1 MAARRRTRPG
11 ARALPLTP
19 RRSRFSDCSP
29 AAPAAAAVARLSRRK
44 RSVMAGKPAGRAG
57 NTFRPPRTVPLGLRS
72 FPAVSYHLSAS
83 GTTTASRDA
92 ARRPSRPDRKT
103 TMPYASLPRAL
114 RPLSAAVAVATAVL
128 LAGCAVGPDYHRPDT
143 SIPAAFKEAP
153 AGWKVAQPAD
163 RADRGPWWTV
173 YNDPQLDALIGKL
186 NASNQT
192 IAQSAAAYR
201 QARALVTEARAAYF
215 PTVGLTAS
223 GSRARTPRTS
233 SSSSSFGSGSSGS
246 IGNSYSVG
254 LDASWEPDLWGKVSR
269 TVSAQRAGEAAAA
282 ADLANAR
289 LSQQALLA
297 QTYFQLRTSDALQK
311 LLDDTVKSYAQSL
324 NLTQNQYAQGVA
336 ARADVIQAQTQLQ
349 SAQAAAIDNGVARAQ
364 FEHAIATLIG
374 EPASTFSLP
383 PNPLAAEPPITP
395 VDVPSALLER
405 RPDIAAAERRAAAAN
420 EQIGVAISAFFPT
433 LTLSATGGFQS
444 SVWSQLFTLPARFWT
459 VGPQLAA
466 TLFDAGLR
474 AAQTD
479 AARATYDQD
488 VAAYR
493 LAVLTAFQDVEDN
506 LASQRILAQEI
517 DVQRQAVDSAEH
529 SLAIVTNQYKAGT
542 VAYLNVLT
550 AQTTAFTAQQKL
562 ATIAGQRM
570 VSSVGLVKALGG
582 GWEASDMTRETGD
595 IAAPAPV
602 PVSGAAAPAA
612 AAPSAA
618 APLAQK

>member
-1 MAARRRTRPG
+1 
-11 ARALPLTP
+11 
-19 RRSRFSDCSP
+19 
-29 AAPAAAAVARLSRRK
+29 
-44 RSVMAGKPAGRAG
+44 
-57 NTFRPPRTVPLGLRS
+57 
-72 FPAVSYHLSAS
+72 
-83 GTTTASRDA
+83 
-92 ARRPSRPDRKT
+92 
-103 TMPYASLPRAL
+103 MPYAPLPRAF

-173 YNDPQLDALIGKL
+173 YDDPQLDALIGKL

-201 QARALVTEARAAYF
+201 QARALVAEARAAYF

-223 GSRARTPRTS
+223 GSRARSGRTSTS
-233 SSSSSFGSGSSGS
+233 SSASGFGSSSS
-246 IGNSYSVG
+246 ISNSYSVG

-269 TVSAQRAGEAAAA
+269 SVSAQRAGEAAAA

-311 LLDDTVKSYAQSL
+311 LLDDTVKSYGDSL
-324 NLTQNQYAQGVA
+324 KLTQNQYAQGVA

-349 SAQAAAIDNGVARAQ
+349 SAQAASIDNGVARAQ
-364 FEHAIATLIG
+364 YEHAIATLIG

-383 PNPLAAEPPITP
+383 PNPLTAQPPITP

-405 RPDIAAAERRAAAAN
+405 RPDIAAAERRAASAN
-420 EQIGVAISAFFPT
+420 EQIGVAIAAFFPT

-506 LASQRILAQEI
+506 LASQRILAQEV

-529 SLAIVTNQYKAGT
+529 ALAIVTNQYKAGT
-542 VAYLNVLT
+542 VAYLNVLS

-582 GWEASDMTRETGD
+582 RWDASDMARETD
-595 IAAPAPV
+595 DMAAPV
-602 PVSGAAAPAA
+602 PVPASGAAASAATAPA
-612 AAPSAA
+612 AA

>member
-1 MAARRRTRPG
+1 
-11 ARALPLTP
+11 
-19 RRSRFSDCSP
+19 
-29 AAPAAAAVARLSRRK
+29 
-44 RSVMAGKPAGRAG
+44 
-57 NTFRPPRTVPLGLRS
+57 
-72 FPAVSYHLSAS
+72 
-83 GTTTASRDA
+83 
-92 ARRPSRPDRKT
+92 
-103 TMPYASLPRAL
+103 MPYAPLPRAL

-173 YNDPQLDALIGKL
+173 YDDPQLNALIDKL

-201 QARALVTEARAAYF
+201 QARALVSEARAAYF
-215 PTVGLTAS
+215 PTVGLSAS
-223 GSRARTPRTS
+223 GSRARTPRS
-233 SSSSSFGSGSSGS
+233 SFSSGTSSSFGSSTSGS
-246 IGNSYSVG
+246 ISNSYSVG

-311 LLDDTVKSYAQSL
+311 LLDETVQSYRQSL
-324 NLTQNQYAQGVA
+324 QLTQNQYAQGVA

-364 FEHAIATLIG
+364 YEHAIATLIG

-383 PNPLAAEPPITP
+383 PMPLAAEPPVTP
-395 VDVPSALLER
+395 VDVPSTLLER

-433 LTLSATGGFQS
+433 LTLSASGGFES

-474 AAQTD
+474 AAQTQ

-493 LAVLTAFQDVEDN
+493 LAVLSAFQDVEDN
-506 LASQRILAQEI
+506 LVSQRILAQEI
-517 DVQRQAVDSAEH
+517 DVQRQAVESAEH
-529 SLAIVTNQYKAGT
+529 ALAIVTNQYKAGT

-550 AQTTAFTAQQKL
+550 AQTTAFTARQKL
-562 ATIAGQRM
+562 ATITGQRM
-570 VSSVGLVKALGG
+570 VSSVALVKALGG
-582 GWEASDMTRETGD
+582 GWNVSDIARETGD
-595 IAAPAPV
+595 MAAPPAV
-602 PVSGAAAPAA
+602 PASGAAAASAVSAVSAAPAA
-612 AAPSAA
+612 GT
-618 APLAQK
+618 LARQ

>member
-1 MAARRRTRPG
+1 
-11 ARALPLTP
+11 
-19 RRSRFSDCSP
+19 
-29 AAPAAAAVARLSRRK
+29 
-44 RSVMAGKPAGRAG
+44 
-57 NTFRPPRTVPLGLRS
+57 
-72 FPAVSYHLSAS
+72 
-83 GTTTASRDA
+83 
-92 ARRPSRPDRKT
+92 
-103 TMPYASLPRAL
+103 MPYTPLPRAL

-143 SIPAAFKEAP
+143 SIPAAYKEAP

-163 RADRGPWWTV
+163 RTDRGPWWTV
-173 YNDPQLDALIGKL
+173 YDDPQLDALIDKL

-223 GSRARTPRTS
+223 GSRSRSGRTS
-233 SSSSSFGSGSSGS
+233 LSSGTSSNFGNSAS
-246 IGNSYSVG
+246 ISNSYSVG

-311 LLDDTVKSYAQSL
+311 LLDDTVKSYGESL
-324 NLTQNQYAQGVA
+324 KLTQNQYAQGVA

-349 SAQAAAIDNGVARAQ
+349 SAQAASIDNGVARAQ
-364 FEHAIATLIG
+364 YEHAIATLIG

-383 PNPLAAEPPITP
+383 PTPLAAEPPITP

-405 RPDIAAAERRAAAAN
+405 RPDIAAAERRAASAN

-433 LTLSATGGFQS
+433 LTLSASGGFQS

-479 AARATYDQD
+479 AARATYDEN

-506 LASQRILAQEI
+506 LASQRILAQEV

-582 GWEASDMTRETGD
+582 GWNASEMARETGGM
-595 IAAPAPV
+595 AAPAPA
-602 PVSGAAAPAA
+602 SGAAVPAA
-612 AAPSAA
+612 TAPVAA
-618 APLAQK
+618 APLAQQQE

>member
-1 MAARRRTRPG
+1 
-11 ARALPLTP
+11 
-19 RRSRFSDCSP
+19 
-29 AAPAAAAVARLSRRK
+29 
-44 RSVMAGKPAGRAG
+44 
-57 NTFRPPRTVPLGLRS
+57 
-72 FPAVSYHLSAS
+72 
-83 GTTTASRDA
+83 
-92 ARRPSRPDRKT
+92 
-103 TMPYASLPRAL
+103 MPYASLPRAV

-173 YNDPQLDALIGKL
+173 YNDPQLNALIDKL

-215 PTVGLTAS
+215 PTVGLSAS
-223 GSRARTPRTS
+223 GSRSRTPRAS
-233 SSSSSFGSGSSGS
+233 SSSSSTFGGSSS
-246 IGNSYSVG
+246 TIGNSYSVG

-311 LLDDTVKSYAQSL
+311 LLDDTVQSYQQSL
-324 NLTQNQYAQGVA
+324 KLTENQYAQGVA
-336 ARADVIQAQTQLQ
+336 ARVDVIQAQTQLQ
-349 SAQAAAIDNGVARAQ
+349 SAQAASIDNGVARAQ
-364 FEHAIATLIG
+364 YEHAIATLIG

-383 PNPLAAEPPITP
+383 PMPLAAEPPVTP

-433 LTLSATGGFQS
+433 LTLSASGGFES

-474 AAQTD
+474 AAQTE

-493 LAVLTAFQDVEDN
+493 LSVLSAFQDVEDN

-517 DVQRQAVDSAEH
+517 DVQRQAVENAQH

-550 AQTTAFTAQQKL
+550 AQATAFTAQQKL
-562 ATIAGQRM
+562 ASIAGQRM

-582 GWEASDMTRETGD
+582 GWSASDMARETGEM
-595 IAAPAPV
+595 AAPAPS
-602 PVSGAAAPAA
+602 PASAAAAPAA
-612 AAPSAA
+612 AAASGAGA
-618 APLAQK
+618 LAQQ

>member
-1 MAARRRTRPG
+1 
-11 ARALPLTP
+11 
-19 RRSRFSDCSP
+19 
-29 AAPAAAAVARLSRRK
+29 
-44 RSVMAGKPAGRAG
+44 
-57 NTFRPPRTVPLGLRS
+57 
-72 FPAVSYHLSAS
+72 
-83 GTTTASRDA
+83 
-92 ARRPSRPDRKT
+92 
-103 TMPYASLPRAL
+103 MPYAPLPRAL

-143 SIPAAFKEAP
+143 SIPAAYKEAP

-163 RADRGPWWTV
+163 RTDRGPWWAV
-173 YNDPQLDALIGKL
+173 YNDPQLDALIDKL

-223 GSRARTPRTS
+223 GSRSRSGRTS
-233 SSSSSFGSGSSGS
+233 VSSGTSSNFSGSSS
-246 IGNSYSVG
+246 ISNSYSVG

-311 LLDDTVKSYAQSL
+311 LLDDTVKSYGESL
-324 NLTQNQYAQGVA
+324 KLTQNQYAQGVA

-349 SAQAAAIDNGVARAQ
+349 SAQAASIDNGVARAQ
-364 FEHAIATLIG
+364 YEHAIATLIG

-383 PNPLAAEPPITP
+383 PAPLTAEPPITP
-395 VDVPSALLER
+395 VDVPSAVLER
-405 RPDIAAAERRAAAAN
+405 RPDIAAAERRAASAN

-433 LTLSATGGFQS
+433 LTLSASGGFES

-479 AARATYDQD
+479 AARATYDEN

-506 LASQRILAQEI
+506 LASQRILAQEV

-582 GWEASDMTRETGD
+582 GWNTSEMARETGD
-595 IAAPAPV
+595 MAAPAPA
-602 PVSGAAAPAA
+602 SGAAAPAA
-612 AAPSAA
+612 TAPVAAT
-618 APLAQK
+618 PLAQK

>member
-1 MAARRRTRPG
+1 
-11 ARALPLTP
+11 
-19 RRSRFSDCSP
+19 
-29 AAPAAAAVARLSRRK
+29 
-44 RSVMAGKPAGRAG
+44 
-57 NTFRPPRTVPLGLRS
+57 
-72 FPAVSYHLSAS
+72 
-83 GTTTASRDA
+83 
-92 ARRPSRPDRKT
+92 
-103 TMPYASLPRAL
+103 MPYAPLPRAF

-173 YNDPQLDALIGKL
+173 YDDPQLDALIGKL

-201 QARALVTEARAAYF
+201 QARALVAEARAAYF

-223 GSRARTPRTS
+223 GSRARSGRTSTS
-233 SSSSSFGSGSSGS
+233 SSASGFGSSSS
-246 IGNSYSVG
+246 ISNSYSVG

-269 TVSAQRAGEAAAA
+269 SVSAQRAGEAAAA

-297 QTYFQLRTSDALQK
+297 QTYFQLRTSDALQR
-311 LLDDTVKSYAQSL
+311 LLDDTVKSYGDSL
-324 NLTQNQYAQGVA
+324 KLTQNQYAQGVA

-364 FEHAIATLIG
+364 YEHAIATLIG

-383 PNPLAAEPPITP
+383 PNPLTAQPPITP

-405 RPDIAAAERRAAAAN
+405 RPDIAAAERRAASAN
-420 EQIGVAISAFFPT
+420 EQIGVAIAAFFPT

-506 LASQRILAQEI
+506 LASQRIFAQEV

-529 SLAIVTNQYKAGT
+529 ALAIVTNQYKAGT
-542 VAYLNVLT
+542 VAYLNVLS

-582 GWEASDMTRETGD
+582 GWDASDMARETGD
-595 IAAPAPV
+595 TAAPV
-602 PVSGAAAPAA
+602 PAS
-612 AAPSAA
+612 SAA
-618 APLAQK
+618 TTPVALK

>member
-1 MAARRRTRPG
+1 
-11 ARALPLTP
+11 
-19 RRSRFSDCSP
+19 
-29 AAPAAAAVARLSRRK
+29 
-44 RSVMAGKPAGRAG
+44 
-57 NTFRPPRTVPLGLRS
+57 
-72 FPAVSYHLSAS
+72 
-83 GTTTASRDA
+83 
-92 ARRPSRPDRKT
+92 
-103 TMPYASLPRAL
+103 MPYAPLPRAF

-163 RADRGPWWTV
+163 RADRGPWWSV

-201 QARALVTEARAAYF
+201 QARALVAEARAAYF

-223 GSRARTPRTS
+223 GSRARSGRTSTSSGASGFGS
-233 SSSSSFGSGSSGS
+233 SSSIS
-246 IGNSYSVG
+246 NSYSVG

-269 TVSAQRAGEAAAA
+269 SVSAQRAGEAAAA

-311 LLDDTVKSYAQSL
+311 LLDDTVKSYGDSL
-324 NLTQNQYAQGVA
+324 KLTQNQYAQGVA

-364 FEHAIATLIG
+364 YEHAIATLIG

-383 PNPLAAEPPITP
+383 PNPLTAQPPITP

-405 RPDIAAAERRAAAAN
+405 RPDIAAAERRAASAN
-420 EQIGVAISAFFPT
+420 EQIGVAIAAFFPT

-506 LASQRILAQEI
+506 LASQRILAQEV
-517 DVQRQAVDSAEH
+517 DVQRQAVDSAEQA
-529 SLAIVTNQYKAGT
+529 LAIVTNQYKAGT
-542 VAYLNVLT
+542 VAYLNVLS

-582 GWEASDMTRETGD
+582 GWDASDMARETGD
-595 IAAPAPV
+595 VAAPV
-602 PVSGAAAPAA
+602 PASGAVAPAA
-612 AAPSAA
+612 TAPSAA

>member
-1 MAARRRTRPG
+1 MPYVPSPRARR
-11 ARALPLTP
+11 PL
-19 RRSRFSDCSP
+19 
-29 AAPAAAAVARLSRRK
+29 AAAVA
-44 RSVMAGKPAGRAG
+44 
-57 NTFRPPRTVPLGLRS
+57 F
-72 FPAVSYHLSAS
+72 
-83 GTTTASRDA
+83 
-92 ARRPSRPDRKT
+92 
-103 TMPYASLPRAL
+103 
-114 RPLSAAVAVATAVL
+114 ATAVL

-143 SIPAAFKEAP
+143 PMPAAFKEAP

-163 RADRGPWWTV
+163 GADRGAWWSV
-173 YNDPQLDALIGKL
+173 YGDPQLDALIGKL

-201 QARALVTEARAAYF
+201 QARALVAEARAAYF

-223 GSRARTPRTS
+223 ASRSRTPRASLS
-233 SSSSSFGSGSSGS
+233 SGSSSSFGGGSSGS

-269 TVSAQRAGEAAAA
+269 TVGAQRAGESAAA

-289 LSQQALLA
+289 LSQQATLA
-297 QTYFQLRTSDALQK
+297 QTYFQLRTADALQK
-311 LLDDTVKSYAQSL
+311 LLDDTAASYARSL
-324 NLTQNQYAQGVA
+324 QLTQNRYAQGVA

-364 FEHAIATLIG
+364 YEHAIATLIG

-383 PNPLAAEPPITP
+383 PLPLAAEPPVTP
-395 VDVPSALLER
+395 VGVPSALLER

-433 LTLSATGGFQS
+433 LTLSAQGGVQS
-444 SVWSQLFTLPARFWT
+444 SVWSNLFTLPARFWT

-474 AAQTD
+474 AAQTE

-493 LAVLTAFQDVEDN
+493 LSVLTAFQDVEDN

-529 SLAIVTNQYKAGT
+529 ALAIVTNQYKAGT
-542 VAYLNVLT
+542 VDYLNVLT
-550 AQTTAFTAQQKL
+550 AQTTAFSAHQKL

-582 GWEASDMTRETGD
+582 GWDVSQIARETGGV
-595 IAAPAPV
+595 AAPAPASGAPAV
-602 PVSGAAAPAA
+602 PV
-612 AAPSAA
+612 
-618 APLAQK
+618 AQK

>member
-1 MAARRRTRPG
+1 MPYVTSPRARR
-11 ARALPLTP
+11 PL
-19 RRSRFSDCSP
+19 
-29 AAPAAAAVARLSRRK
+29 AAAVA
-44 RSVMAGKPAGRAG
+44 
-57 NTFRPPRTVPLGLRS
+57 F
-72 FPAVSYHLSAS
+72 
-83 GTTTASRDA
+83 
-92 ARRPSRPDRKT
+92 
-103 TMPYASLPRAL
+103 
-114 RPLSAAVAVATAVL
+114 ATAVL

-143 SIPAAFKEAP
+143 PMPAAFKEAP

-163 RADRGPWWTV
+163 GADRGAWWRV
-173 YNDPQLDALIGKL
+173 YGDPQLDTLIDKL

-201 QARALVTEARAAYF
+201 QARALVAEARAAYF

-223 GSRARTPRTS
+223 GSRSRTPRASLS
-233 SSSSSFGSGSSGS
+233 SGSSSSFGGGSSGS

-269 TVSAQRAGEAAAA
+269 TVGAQRAGEAAAA

-289 LSQQALLA
+289 LSQQATLA
-297 QTYFQLRTSDALQK
+297 QTYFQLRTADALQK
-311 LLDDTVKSYAQSL
+311 LLDDTVASYARSL
-324 NLTQNQYAQGVA
+324 QLTQNRYAQGVA

-364 FEHAIATLIG
+364 YEHAIATLIG

-383 PNPLAAEPPITP
+383 PLPLAAEPPVTP
-395 VDVPSALLER
+395 VGVPSALLER

-433 LTLSATGGFQS
+433 LTLSAQGGVQS
-444 SVWSQLFTLPARFWT
+444 SVWSNLFTLPARFWT

-474 AAQTD
+474 AAQTE

-493 LAVLTAFQDVEDN
+493 LSVLTAFQDVEDN

-529 SLAIVTNQYKAGT
+529 ALAIVTNQYKAGT
-542 VAYLNVLT
+542 VDYLNVLT
-550 AQTTAFTAQQKL
+550 AQATAFSAHQKL
-562 ATIAGQRM
+562 ATITGQRM

-582 GWEASDMTRETGD
+582 GWDVSQIARETGGV
-595 IAAPAPV
+595 AAPAPA
-602 PVSGAAAPAA
+602 SGAAAVPV
-612 AAPSAA
+612 
-618 APLAQK
+618 AQK

>member
-1 MAARRRTRPG
+1 
-11 ARALPLTP
+11 
-19 RRSRFSDCSP
+19 
-29 AAPAAAAVARLSRRK
+29 
-44 RSVMAGKPAGRAG
+44 
-57 NTFRPPRTVPLGLRS
+57 
-72 FPAVSYHLSAS
+72 
-83 GTTTASRDA
+83 
-92 ARRPSRPDRKT
+92 
-103 TMPYASLPRAL
+103 MPYAPLPRAF

-163 RADRGPWWTV
+163 RADRGPWWSV
-173 YNDPQLDALIGKL
+173 YDDPQLDALIGKL

-201 QARALVTEARAAYF
+201 QARALVAEARAAYF

-223 GSRARTPRTS
+223 GSRARSGRTSTSSGASGFGS
-233 SSSSSFGSGSSGS
+233 SSSIS
-246 IGNSYSVG
+246 NSYSVG

-269 TVSAQRAGEAAAA
+269 SVSAQRAGEAAAA

-311 LLDDTVKSYAQSL
+311 LLDDTVKSYGDSL
-324 NLTQNQYAQGVA
+324 RLTQNQYAQGVA

-364 FEHAIATLIG
+364 YEHAIATLIG

-383 PNPLAAEPPITP
+383 ANPLTAQPPITP

-405 RPDIAAAERRAAAAN
+405 RPDIAAAERRAASAN
-420 EQIGVAISAFFPT
+420 EQIGVAIAAFFPT

-506 LASQRILAQEI
+506 LASQRILAQEV
-517 DVQRQAVDSAEH
+517 DVQRQAVDSAEQA
-529 SLAIVTNQYKAGT
+529 LAIVTNQYKAGT
-542 VAYLNVLT
+542 VAYLNVLS

-582 GWEASDMTRETGD
+582 GWDASDMARETGD
-595 IAAPAPV
+595 MAAPV
-602 PVSGAAAPAA
+602 PASGAVAPAA
-612 AAPSAA
+612 TAPSAA

>member
-1 MAARRRTRPG
+1 MPYVTSPCARR
-11 ARALPLTP
+11 PL
-19 RRSRFSDCSP
+19 
-29 AAPAAAAVARLSRRK
+29 AAAVA
-44 RSVMAGKPAGRAG
+44 
-57 NTFRPPRTVPLGLRS
+57 F
-72 FPAVSYHLSAS
+72 
-83 GTTTASRDA
+83 
-92 ARRPSRPDRKT
+92 
-103 TMPYASLPRAL
+103 
-114 RPLSAAVAVATAVL
+114 ATAVL

-143 SIPAAFKEAP
+143 PMPAAFKEAP

-163 RADRGPWWTV
+163 GADRGAWWRV
-173 YNDPQLDALIGKL
+173 YGDPQLDTLIDKL

-201 QARALVTEARAAYF
+201 QARALVAEARAAYF

-223 GSRARTPRTS
+223 GSRSRTPRASLS
-233 SSSSSFGSGSSGS
+233 SGSSSSFGGGSSGS

-269 TVSAQRAGEAAAA
+269 TVGAQRAGEAAAA

-289 LSQQALLA
+289 LSQQATLA
-297 QTYFQLRTSDALQK
+297 QTYFQLRTADALQK
-311 LLDDTVKSYAQSL
+311 LLDDTVASYARSL
-324 NLTQNQYAQGVA
+324 QLTQNRYAQGVA

-364 FEHAIATLIG
+364 YEHAIATLIG

-383 PNPLAAEPPITP
+383 PLPLAAEPPVTP
-395 VDVPSALLER
+395 VGVPSALLER

-433 LTLSATGGFQS
+433 LTLSAQGGVQS
-444 SVWSQLFTLPARFWT
+444 SVWSNLFTLPARFWT

-474 AAQTD
+474 AAQTE

-493 LAVLTAFQDVEDN
+493 LSVLTAFQDVEDN

-529 SLAIVTNQYKAGT
+529 ALAIVTNQYKAGT
-542 VAYLNVLT
+542 VDYLNVLT
-550 AQTTAFTAQQKL
+550 AQATAFSAHQKL
-562 ATIAGQRM
+562 ATIMGQRM

-582 GWEASDMTRETGD
+582 GWDVSQIARETGGV
-595 IAAPAPV
+595 AAPAPA
-602 PVSGAAAPAA
+602 SGAAAVPV
-612 AAPSAA
+612 
-618 APLAQK
+618 AQK

>member
-1 MAARRRTRPG
+1 
-11 ARALPLTP
+11 
-19 RRSRFSDCSP
+19 
-29 AAPAAAAVARLSRRK
+29 
-44 RSVMAGKPAGRAG
+44 
-57 NTFRPPRTVPLGLRS
+57 
-72 FPAVSYHLSAS
+72 
-83 GTTTASRDA
+83 
-92 ARRPSRPDRKT
+92 
-103 TMPYASLPRAL
+103 MPYAPLPRAL

-201 QARALVTEARAAYF
+201 QARALVAEARAAYF

-223 GSRARTPRTS
+223 GSRSRTGRTSTS
-233 SSSSSFGSGSSGS
+233 SSASSFGSSSS

-269 TVSAQRAGEAAAA
+269 SVSAQRAGEAAAA

-311 LLDDTVKSYAQSL
+311 LLDDTVKSYGESL
-324 NLTQNQYAQGVA
+324 RLTQNQYAQGVA

-349 SAQAAAIDNGVARAQ
+349 SAQAASIDNGVARAQ
-364 FEHAIATLIG
+364 YEHAIATLIG

-420 EQIGVAISAFFPT
+420 EQIGVAIAAFFPT
-433 LTLSATGGFQS
+433 LTLSASGGFQS

-479 AARATYDQD
+479 AARATYDQN

-493 LAVLTAFQDVEDN
+493 LAVLSAFQDVEDN
-506 LASQRILAQEI
+506 LASQRILAQEV

-529 SLAIVTNQYKAGT
+529 ALAIVTNQYKAGT

-550 AQTTAFTAQQKL
+550 AQTTAFTARQKL

-582 GWEASDMTRETGD
+582 GWDASDMARETGD
-595 IAAPAPV
+595 VAAPAPA
-602 PVSGAAAPAA
+602 SGAAAPAA
-612 AAPSAA
+612 TAPSAA

>member
-1 MAARRRTRPG
+1 
-11 ARALPLTP
+11 
-19 RRSRFSDCSP
+19 
-29 AAPAAAAVARLSRRK
+29 
-44 RSVMAGKPAGRAG
+44 
-57 NTFRPPRTVPLGLRS
+57 
-72 FPAVSYHLSAS
+72 
-83 GTTTASRDA
+83 
-92 ARRPSRPDRKT
+92 
-103 TMPYASLPRAL
+103 MPYAPSPRAR
-114 RPLSAAVAVATAVL
+114 RPLSAAVAFATAVL

-143 SIPAAFKEAP
+143 PMPAAFKEAP

-163 RADRGPWWTV
+163 RADRGAWWTV
-173 YNDPQLDALIGKL
+173 YSDAQLNTLVDKL

-201 QARALVTEARAAYF
+201 QARALVAEARAAYF
-215 PTVGLTAS
+215 PTVGFNAS
-223 GSRARTPRTS
+223 ASRARTPHTS
-233 SSSSSFGSGSSGS
+233 VSSSSFSGGSSGS
-246 IGNSYSVG
+246 INNSYSVG

-269 TVSAQRAGEAAAA
+269 TVGAQRAGEAAAA

-289 LSQQALLA
+289 LSQQATLA
-297 QTYFQLRTSDALQK
+297 QTYFQLRTADALQK
-311 LLDDTVKSYAQSL
+311 LLDDTVASYARSL
-324 NLTQNQYAQGVA
+324 QLTQNQYAQGVA

-349 SAQAAAIDNGVARAQ
+349 SAQAAAIENGVARAQ
-364 FEHAIATLIG
+364 YEHAIATLIG

-383 PNPLAAEPPITP
+383 PMPLTAEPPVTP

-433 LTLSATGGFQS
+433 LTLSAQGGVQS
-444 SVWSQLFTLPARFWT
+444 SVWSNLFTLPARFWT

-493 LAVLTAFQDVEDN
+493 LSVLTAFQDVEDN

-529 SLAIVTNQYKAGT
+529 ALAIVTNQYKAGT
-542 VAYLNVLT
+542 VGYLNVLT
-550 AQTTAFTAQQKL
+550 AQTTAFTAHQKL
-562 ATIAGQRM
+562 ATISGQRM

-582 GWEASDMTRETGD
+582 GWDASQMARETGSV
-595 IAAPAPV
+595 AAPASGTSAV
-602 PVSGAAAPAA
+602 PAGGATGTG
-612 AAPSAA
+612 

>member
-1 MAARRRTRPG
+1 
-11 ARALPLTP
+11 
-19 RRSRFSDCSP
+19 
-29 AAPAAAAVARLSRRK
+29 
-44 RSVMAGKPAGRAG
+44 
-57 NTFRPPRTVPLGLRS
+57 
-72 FPAVSYHLSAS
+72 
-83 GTTTASRDA
+83 
-92 ARRPSRPDRKT
+92 
-103 TMPYASLPRAL
+103 MPYAPLPRAF

-173 YNDPQLDALIGKL
+173 YDDPQLDALIGKL

-201 QARALVTEARAAYF
+201 QARALVSEARAAYF

-223 GSRARTPRTS
+223 GSRSRSGRTSASSSASGFGS
-233 SSSSSFGSGSSGS
+233 SSSIS
-246 IGNSYSVG
+246 NSYSVG

-269 TVSAQRAGEAAAA
+269 SVSAQRAGEAAAA

-311 LLDDTVKSYAQSL
+311 LLDDTVKSYGDSL
-324 NLTQNQYAQGVA
+324 KLTQNQYAQGVA

-364 FEHAIATLIG
+364 YEHAIATLIG

-383 PNPLAAEPPITP
+383 PNPLTAQPPITP

-405 RPDIAAAERRAAAAN
+405 RPDIAAAERRAASAN
-420 EQIGVAISAFFPT
+420 EQIGVAIAAFFPT

-506 LASQRILAQEI
+506 LASQRILAHEV
-517 DVQRQAVDSAEH
+517 DVQRQAVDSAEQA
-529 SLAIVTNQYKAGT
+529 LAIVTNQYKAGT
-542 VAYLNVLT
+542 VAYLNVLS

-582 GWEASDMTRETGD
+582 GWDASDMARETGD
-595 IAAPAPV
+595 VAAPV
-602 PVSGAAAPAA
+602 PASGAT
-612 AAPSAA
+612 APSAA

>member
-1 MAARRRTRPG
+1 MPYVPSPRARR
-11 ARALPLTP
+11 PL
-19 RRSRFSDCSP
+19 
-29 AAPAAAAVARLSRRK
+29 AAAVA
-44 RSVMAGKPAGRAG
+44 
-57 NTFRPPRTVPLGLRS
+57 F
-72 FPAVSYHLSAS
+72 
-83 GTTTASRDA
+83 
-92 ARRPSRPDRKT
+92 
-103 TMPYASLPRAL
+103 
-114 RPLSAAVAVATAVL
+114 ATAVL

-143 SIPAAFKEAP
+143 PMPAAFKEAP

-163 RADRGPWWTV
+163 GADRGAWWRV
-173 YNDPQLDALIGKL
+173 YGDPQLDTLIDKL

-201 QARALVTEARAAYF
+201 QARALVAEARAAYF

-223 GSRARTPRTS
+223 GS
-233 SSSSSFGSGSSGS
+233 SSSFGGGSSGS

-269 TVSAQRAGEAAAA
+269 TVGAQRAGEAAAA

-289 LSQQALLA
+289 LSQQATLA
-297 QTYFQLRTSDALQK
+297 QTYFQLRTADALQK
-311 LLDDTVKSYAQSL
+311 LLDDTVASYARSL
-324 NLTQNQYAQGVA
+324 QLTQNRYAQGVA

-364 FEHAIATLIG
+364 YEHAIATLIG

-383 PNPLAAEPPITP
+383 PLPLAAEPPVTP
-395 VDVPSALLER
+395 VGVPSALLER

-433 LTLSATGGFQS
+433 LTLSAQGGVQS
-444 SVWSQLFTLPARFWT
+444 SVWSNLFTLPARFWT

-474 AAQTD
+474 AAQTE

-493 LAVLTAFQDVEDN
+493 LSVLTAFQDVEDN

-529 SLAIVTNQYKAGT
+529 ALAIVTNQYKAGT
-542 VAYLNVLT
+542 VDYLNVLT
-550 AQTTAFTAQQKL
+550 AQATAFSAHQKL
-562 ATIAGQRM
+562 ATITGQRM

-582 GWEASDMTRETGD
+582 GWDVSQIARETGSV
-595 IAAPAPV
+595 AAPAPA
-602 PVSGAAAPAA
+602 SGAAAVPV
-612 AAPSAA
+612 
-618 APLAQK
+618 AQK

>member
-1 MAARRRTRPG
+1 
-11 ARALPLTP
+11 
-19 RRSRFSDCSP
+19 
-29 AAPAAAAVARLSRRK
+29 
-44 RSVMAGKPAGRAG
+44 MAGKPAARTG
-57 NTFRPPRTVPLGLRS
+57 NTFLSPRTVPLGLRS
-72 FPAVSYHLSAS
+72 FLAVSYHLSAS

-92 ARRPSRPDRKT
+92 ARRTSRPDRKT
-103 TMPYASLPRAL
+103 TMPYASLPRAV

-143 SIPAAFKEAP
+143 SIPAAYKEAP

-163 RADRGPWWTV
+163 RTDRGAWWTV
-173 YNDPQLDALIGKL
+173 YNDPQLDALIGRL

-233 SSSSSFGSGSSGS
+233 VSSSSSSSFGGGSSGS
-246 IGNSYSVG
+246 INNSYSVG

-311 LLDDTVKSYAQSL
+311 LLDDTVKSYEQSL
-324 NLTQNQYAQGVA
+324 KLTQNQYAQGVA

-349 SAQAAAIDNGVARAQ
+349 SAQAASIDNGVARAQ
-364 FEHAIATLIG
+364 YEHAIATLIG

-383 PNPLAAEPPITP
+383 PNPLT
-395 VDVPSALLER
+395 
-405 RPDIAAAERRAAAAN
+405 AERRAAAAN
-420 EQIGVAISAFFPT
+420 EQIGVAIAAFFPT

-570 VSSVGLVKALGG
+570 TSSVGLVKALGG
-582 GWEASDMTRETGD
+582 GWNVAEMARENGDM
-595 IAAPAPV
+595 AAPAPV
-602 PVSGAAAPAA
+602 PPSGSAAPAA
-612 AAPSAA
+612 TAPSVA

>member
-1 MAARRRTRPG
+1 
-11 ARALPLTP
+11 
-19 RRSRFSDCSP
+19 
-29 AAPAAAAVARLSRRK
+29 
-44 RSVMAGKPAGRAG
+44 
-57 NTFRPPRTVPLGLRS
+57 
-72 FPAVSYHLSAS
+72 
-83 GTTTASRDA
+83 
-92 ARRPSRPDRKT
+92 
-103 TMPYASLPRAL
+103 MPYAPLPRAL

-163 RADRGPWWTV
+163 RTDRGPWWTV

-201 QARALVTEARAAYF
+201 QARALVAEARAAYF

-223 GSRARTPRTS
+223 GSRSRTGRTSTS
-233 SSSSSFGSGSSGS
+233 SSASSFGSSAS

-269 TVSAQRAGEAAAA
+269 SVSAQRAGEAAAA

-311 LLDDTVKSYAQSL
+311 LLDDTVKSYGESL
-324 NLTQNQYAQGVA
+324 RLTQNQYAQGVA

-349 SAQAAAIDNGVARAQ
+349 SAQAASIDNGVARAQ
-364 FEHAIATLIG
+364 YEHAIATLIG

-420 EQIGVAISAFFPT
+420 EQIGVAIAAFFPT
-433 LTLSATGGFQS
+433 LTLSASGGFQS

-506 LASQRILAQEI
+506 LASQRILAQEV

-529 SLAIVTNQYKAGT
+529 ALAIVTNQYKAGT

-562 ATIAGQRM
+562 ATIGGQRM

-582 GWEASDMTRETGD
+582 GWNASDMARETGD
-595 IAAPAPV
+595 VAAPA
-602 PVSGAAAPAA
+602 S
-612 AAPSAA
+612 SAA
-618 APLAQK
+618 DTPVAQK

>member
-1 MAARRRTRPG
+1 MPYVPSPRERR
-11 ARALPLTP
+11 PL
-19 RRSRFSDCSP
+19 
-29 AAPAAAAVARLSRRK
+29 AAAVA
-44 RSVMAGKPAGRAG
+44 
-57 NTFRPPRTVPLGLRS
+57 F
-72 FPAVSYHLSAS
+72 
-83 GTTTASRDA
+83 
-92 ARRPSRPDRKT
+92 
-103 TMPYASLPRAL
+103 
-114 RPLSAAVAVATAVL
+114 ATAVL

-143 SIPAAFKEAP
+143 PMPAAFKEAP

-163 RADRGPWWTV
+163 SADRGAWWRV
-173 YNDPQLDALIGKL
+173 YGDPQLDALIDKL

-201 QARALVTEARAAYF
+201 QARALVAEARAAYF

-223 GSRARTPRTS
+223 GSRSRTPRASLS
-233 SSSSSFGSGSSGS
+233 SGSSSSFGGGSSGS

-269 TVSAQRAGEAAAA
+269 TVGAQRAGEAAAA

-289 LSQQALLA
+289 LSQQATLA
-297 QTYFQLRTSDALQK
+297 QTYFQLRTADALQM
-311 LLDDTVKSYAQSL
+311 LLDDTVASYARSL
-324 NLTQNQYAQGVA
+324 QLTQNRYAQGVA

-364 FEHAIATLIG
+364 YEHAIATLIG

-383 PNPLAAEPPITP
+383 PLPLAAEPPVTP
-395 VDVPSALLER
+395 VGVPSALLER

-433 LTLSATGGFQS
+433 LTLSAQGGVQS
-444 SVWSQLFTLPARFWT
+444 SVWSNLFTLPARFWT

-474 AAQTD
+474 AAQTE

-493 LAVLTAFQDVEDN
+493 LSVLTAFQDVEDN

-529 SLAIVTNQYKAGT
+529 ALAIVTNQYKAGT
-542 VAYLNVLT
+542 VDYLNVLT
-550 AQTTAFTAQQKL
+550 AQTTAFSAHQKL

-582 GWEASDMTRETGD
+582 GWDVSQIARETGGV
-595 IAAPAPV
+595 AAPAPV
-602 PVSGAAAPAA
+602 PASGAAAVPI
-612 AAPSAA
+612 
-618 APLAQK
+618 AQQ

>member
-1 MAARRRTRPG
+1 
-11 ARALPLTP
+11 
-19 RRSRFSDCSP
+19 
-29 AAPAAAAVARLSRRK
+29 
-44 RSVMAGKPAGRAG
+44 
-57 NTFRPPRTVPLGLRS
+57 
-72 FPAVSYHLSAS
+72 
-83 GTTTASRDA
+83 
-92 ARRPSRPDRKT
+92 
-103 TMPYASLPRAL
+103 MPYAPLPRAF

-163 RADRGPWWTV
+163 RADRGPWWAV

-201 QARALVTEARAAYF
+201 QARALVAEARAAYF

-223 GSRARTPRTS
+223 GSRARSGRTSTS
-233 SSSSSFGSGSSGS
+233 SSASGFGSSSS
-246 IGNSYSVG
+246 ISNSYSVG

-269 TVSAQRAGEAAAA
+269 SVSAQRAGEAAAA

-311 LLDDTVKSYAQSL
+311 LLDDTVKSYGDSL
-324 NLTQNQYAQGVA
+324 KLTQNQYAQGVA

-349 SAQAAAIDNGVARAQ
+349 SAQAASIDNGVARAQ
-364 FEHAIATLIG
+364 YEHAIATLIG

-383 PNPLAAEPPITP
+383 PNPLTAQPPITP

-405 RPDIAAAERRAAAAN
+405 RPDIAAAERRAASAN
-420 EQIGVAISAFFPT
+420 EQIGVAIAAFFPT

-506 LASQRILAQEI
+506 LASQRILAQEV

-529 SLAIVTNQYKAGT
+529 ALAIVTNQYKAGT
-542 VAYLNVLT
+542 VAYLNVLS

-582 GWEASDMTRETGD
+582 GWDASDMARETGD
-595 IAAPAPV
+595 MAAPAPV
-602 PVSGAAAPAA
+602 PASGAAAPTAT
-612 AAPSAA
+612 APSAA

>member
-1 MAARRRTRPG
+1 
-11 ARALPLTP
+11 
-19 RRSRFSDCSP
+19 
-29 AAPAAAAVARLSRRK
+29 
-44 RSVMAGKPAGRAG
+44 
-57 NTFRPPRTVPLGLRS
+57 
-72 FPAVSYHLSAS
+72 
-83 GTTTASRDA
+83 
-92 ARRPSRPDRKT
+92 
-103 TMPYASLPRAL
+103 MPYAPLPRAF

-223 GSRARTPRTS
+223 GSRSRTGRTS
-233 SSSSSFGSGSSGS
+233 TSSNFGGSSSIS
-246 IGNSYSVG
+246 NSYSVG

-269 TVSAQRAGEAAAA
+269 SVSAQRAGEAAAA

-311 LLDDTVKSYAQSL
+311 LLDDTVKSYGESL
-324 NLTQNQYAQGVA
+324 KLTQNQYAQGVA

-364 FEHAIATLIG
+364 YEHAIATLIG

-383 PNPLAAEPPITP
+383 PNPLTAEPPITP

-420 EQIGVAISAFFPT
+420 EQIGVAIAAFFPT
-433 LTLSATGGFQS
+433 LTLSASGGFQS

-582 GWEASDMTRETGD
+582 GWNVTDIARETGD
-595 IAAPAPV
+595 VAAPAPA
-602 PVSGAAAPAA
+602 SGAGATPV
-612 AAPSAA
+612 
-618 APLAQK
+618 AQQ

>member
-1 MAARRRTRPG
+1 
-11 ARALPLTP
+11 
-19 RRSRFSDCSP
+19 
-29 AAPAAAAVARLSRRK
+29 
-44 RSVMAGKPAGRAG
+44 
-57 NTFRPPRTVPLGLRS
+57 
-72 FPAVSYHLSAS
+72 
-83 GTTTASRDA
+83 
-92 ARRPSRPDRKT
+92 
-103 TMPYASLPRAL
+103 MPYAPLPRAL

-233 SSSSSFGSGSSGS
+233 SASSSFGSGSSGS
-246 IGNSYSVG
+246 IGNSYSIG

-311 LLDDTVKSYAQSL
+311 LLDDTVKSYEQSL
-324 NLTQNQYAQGVA
+324 KLTQNQYAQGVA

-349 SAQAAAIDNGVARAQ
+349 SAQAASIDNGVARAQ
-364 FEHAIATLIG
+364 YEHAIATLIG

-405 RPDIAAAERRAAAAN
+405 RPDIAAAERRAASAN

-582 GWEASDMTRETGD
+582 GWDASDMTRETGD
-595 IAAPAPV
+595 MAAPAPV
-602 PVSGAAAPAA
+602 PASSAA
-612 AAPSAA
+612 AAPI
-618 APLAQK
+618 AQK

>member
-1 MAARRRTRPG
+1 
-11 ARALPLTP
+11 
-19 RRSRFSDCSP
+19 
-29 AAPAAAAVARLSRRK
+29 
-44 RSVMAGKPAGRAG
+44 
-57 NTFRPPRTVPLGLRS
+57 
-72 FPAVSYHLSAS
+72 
-83 GTTTASRDA
+83 
-92 ARRPSRPDRKT
+92 
-103 TMPYASLPRAL
+103 MPYASLPRAL

-163 RADRGPWWTV
+163 RTDRGAWWAV

-233 SSSSSFGSGSSGS
+233 LSSGSSSSSFGSGSSGS
-246 IGNSYSVG
+246 INNSYSVG

-311 LLDDTVKSYAQSL
+311 LLDDTVKSYEQSL
-324 NLTQNQYAQGVA
+324 KLTQNQYAQGVA

-349 SAQAAAIDNGVARAQ
+349 SAQATAIDNGVARAQ
-364 FEHAIATLIG
+364 YEHAVATLIG

-383 PNPLAAEPPITP
+383 VNPLTAEPPITP

-433 LTLSATGGFQS
+433 LTLSATGGVQS

-506 LASQRILAQEI
+506 LASQRILAREI

-529 SLAIVTNQYKAGT
+529 ALAIVTNQYKAGT

-562 ATIAGQRM
+562 ATISGQRM
-570 VSSVGLVKALGG
+570 TSSVGLVKALGG
-582 GWEASDMTRETGD
+582 GWDAADMARENGGM
-595 IAAPAPV
+595 AAPAPV
-602 PVSGAAAPAA
+602 PASGAAAT
-612 AAPSAA
+612 
-618 APLAQK
+618 PLAQK

>member
-1 MAARRRTRPG
+1 
-11 ARALPLTP
+11 
-19 RRSRFSDCSP
+19 
-29 AAPAAAAVARLSRRK
+29 
-44 RSVMAGKPAGRAG
+44 
-57 NTFRPPRTVPLGLRS
+57 
-72 FPAVSYHLSAS
+72 
-83 GTTTASRDA
+83 
-92 ARRPSRPDRKT
+92 
-103 TMPYASLPRAL
+103 MPYAPLPRAFH
-114 RPLSAAVAVATAVL
+114 PLSAAVAVATAVL

-223 GSRARTPRTS
+223 GSRSRTGRTS
-233 SSSSSFGSGSSGS
+233 TSSNFGGSSSIS
-246 IGNSYSVG
+246 NSYSVG

-269 TVSAQRAGEAAAA
+269 SVSAQRAGEAAAA

-311 LLDDTVKSYAQSL
+311 LLDDTVKSYGESL
-324 NLTQNQYAQGVA
+324 KLTQNQYAQGVA

-364 FEHAIATLIG
+364 YEHAIATLIG

-383 PNPLAAEPPITP
+383 PNPLTAEPPITP

-420 EQIGVAISAFFPT
+420 EQIGVAIAAFFPT
-433 LTLSATGGFQS
+433 LTLSASGGFQS

-582 GWEASDMTRETGD
+582 GWNVTDIARETGD
-595 IAAPAPV
+595 VAAPAPA
-602 PVSGAAAPAA
+602 PASGAAATPV
-612 AAPSAA
+612 
-618 APLAQK
+618 AQQ

>member
-1 MAARRRTRPG
+1 
-11 ARALPLTP
+11 
-19 RRSRFSDCSP
+19 
-29 AAPAAAAVARLSRRK
+29 
-44 RSVMAGKPAGRAG
+44 
-57 NTFRPPRTVPLGLRS
+57 
-72 FPAVSYHLSAS
+72 
-83 GTTTASRDA
+83 
-92 ARRPSRPDRKT
+92 
-103 TMPYASLPRAL
+103 MPYAPLPRAL

-173 YNDPQLDALIGKL
+173 YGDQQLDALIGKL

-192 IAQSAAAYR
+192 VAQSAAAYR

-223 GSRARTPRTS
+223 GTRSRAGRTS
-233 SSSSSFGSGSSGS
+233 SSSSGFSSSSS
-246 IGNSYSVG
+246 ISDSYSVG

-269 TVSAQRAGEAAAA
+269 SVSAQRAGEAAAA

-311 LLDDTVKSYAQSL
+311 LLDDTVKSYGESL
-324 NLTQNQYAQGVA
+324 KLTQNQYAQGVA

-349 SAQAAAIDNGVARAQ
+349 SAQAASIDNGVARAQ
-364 FEHAIATLIG
+364 YEHAIATLIG

-383 PNPLAAEPPITP
+383 PNPLTAEPPITP

-420 EQIGVAISAFFPT
+420 EQIGVAIAAFFPT

-506 LASQRILAQEI
+506 LASQRILAQEV

-529 SLAIVTNQYKAGT
+529 ALAIVTNQYKAGT

-562 ATIAGQRM
+562 ATISGQRM

-582 GWEASDMTRETGD
+582 GWDASDMARETGEM
-595 IAAPAPV
+595 AAPAPA
-602 PVSGAAAPAA
+602 SGAAAPAA
-612 AAPSAA
+612 TAPSAA
-618 APLAQK
+618 VPLAQK

>member
-1 MAARRRTRPG
+1 
-11 ARALPLTP
+11 
-19 RRSRFSDCSP
+19 
-29 AAPAAAAVARLSRRK
+29 
-44 RSVMAGKPAGRAG
+44 
-57 NTFRPPRTVPLGLRS
+57 
-72 FPAVSYHLSAS
+72 
-83 GTTTASRDA
+83 
-92 ARRPSRPDRKT
+92 
-103 TMPYASLPRAL
+103 MPYAPLPRAF

-163 RADRGPWWTV
+163 RADRGPWWSV
-173 YNDPQLDALIGKL
+173 YDDPQLDALIGKL

-201 QARALVTEARAAYF
+201 QARALVAEARAAYF

-223 GSRARTPRTS
+223 GSRARSGRTSTSSGASGFGS
-233 SSSSSFGSGSSGS
+233 SSSIS
-246 IGNSYSVG
+246 NSYSVG

-269 TVSAQRAGEAAAA
+269 SVSAQRAGEAAAA

-311 LLDDTVKSYAQSL
+311 LLDDTVKSYGDSL
-324 NLTQNQYAQGVA
+324 RLTQNQYAQGVA

-364 FEHAIATLIG
+364 YEHAIATLIG

-383 PNPLAAEPPITP
+383 PNPLTAQPPITP

-405 RPDIAAAERRAAAAN
+405 RPDIAAAERRAASAN
-420 EQIGVAISAFFPT
+420 EQIGVAIAAFFPT

-506 LASQRILAQEI
+506 LASQRILAQEV
-517 DVQRQAVDSAEH
+517 DVQRQAVDSAEQA
-529 SLAIVTNQYKAGT
+529 LAIVTNQYKAGT
-542 VAYLNVLT
+542 VAYLNVLS

-582 GWEASDMTRETGD
+582 GWDASDMARETGD
-595 IAAPAPV
+595 VAAPAPV
-602 PVSGAAAPAA
+602 PASGAAASAA
-612 AAPSAA
+612 TAPSAA

>member
-1 MAARRRTRPG
+1 
-11 ARALPLTP
+11 
-19 RRSRFSDCSP
+19 
-29 AAPAAAAVARLSRRK
+29 
-44 RSVMAGKPAGRAG
+44 
-57 NTFRPPRTVPLGLRS
+57 
-72 FPAVSYHLSAS
+72 
-83 GTTTASRDA
+83 
-92 ARRPSRPDRKT
+92 
-103 TMPYASLPRAL
+103 MPYASFPRAF

-143 SIPAAFKEAP
+143 TIPAAFKEAP

-163 RADRGPWWTV
+163 RADRGPWWSV
-173 YNDPQLDALIGKL
+173 YGDSQLDALIGKL

-223 GSRARTPRTS
+223 GTRSRTGRAS
-233 SSSSSFGSGSSGS
+233 SSSGSSTFGGGS
-246 IGNSYSVG
+246 AIGNSYSVG

-269 TVSAQRAGEAAAA
+269 NVSAQRAGEAAAA

-311 LLDDTVKSYAQSL
+311 LLDDTVKSYGDSL
-324 NLTQNQYAQGVA
+324 KLTQNQYAQGVA

-349 SAQAAAIDNGVARAQ
+349 SAQAASIDNGVARAIR
-364 FEHAIATLIG
+364 ACDRDADRRTGIDLLA
-374 EPASTFSLP
+374 
-383 PNPLAAEPPITP
+383 AAEP
-395 VDVPSALLER
+395 AR
-405 RPDIAAAERRAAAAN
+405 RGAAGHAGRRAVRAARAPARHRGRRAPRGRR
-420 EQIGVAISAFFPT
+420 ERADRRRDRRILPT
-433 LTLSATGGFQS
+433 LTLSASGGFQS

-506 LASQRILAQEI
+506 LASQRILAQEV
-517 DVQRQAVDSAEH
+517 DVQRQAVASAEQA
-529 SLAIVTNQYKAGT
+529 LAIVTNQYKAGT

-562 ATIAGQRM
+562 ATLGGQR
-570 VSSVGLVKALGG
+570 
-582 GWEASDMTRETGD
+582 GWCRR
-595 IAAPAPV
+595 
-602 PVSGAAAPAA
+602 SG
-612 AAPSAA
+612 S
-618 APLAQK
+618 